1 MASAVRVIPPDAGTD
16 RGDPT
21 GMTAEK
27 MCQSPKRDSWVTTV
41 LVDEVMSDGDEDS
54 MPCFLQLKGR
64 KVLIYK
70 ELRFLNFYK
79 SKGG

>member
-1 MASAVRVIPPDAGTD
+1 MASAVRVIPPDTGTD

-41 LVDEVMSDGDEDS
+41 LVDEVMSDGDEDLTS
-54 MPCFLQLKGR
+54 
-64 KVLIYK
+64 
-70 ELRFLNFYK
+70 
-79 SKGG
+79 